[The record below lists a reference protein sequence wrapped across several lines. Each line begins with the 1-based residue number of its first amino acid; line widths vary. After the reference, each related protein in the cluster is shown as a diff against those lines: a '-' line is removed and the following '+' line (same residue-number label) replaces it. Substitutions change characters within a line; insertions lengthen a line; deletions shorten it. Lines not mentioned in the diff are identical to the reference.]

1 MAITRRGSIALRG
14 DFSSRKG
21 RARRVDLHSNFDFFR
36 AREPPG
42 CPPRRLFSRCER
54 AGVRQPGG
62 NLAARAPPW
71 TRASRFLEQRKVP
84 FLPLLS
90 SLFHDFLFF
99 LAHPFLL
106 LFLFPPFLLLFLS
119 SPFFLLF
126 SFPFR
131 SFCFSQNTRRQSV
144 CPETQLPRNLSPKPC
159 GAGLARAVFRIC
171 RLTNS

>member
-71 TRASRFLEQRKVP
+71 TRASRDWNNEKTLLNNEKCFP
-84 FLPLLS
+84 PLLS
-90 SLFHDFLFF
+90 SLFHGFLSFLARPFLLFLFT
-99 LAHPFLL
+99 PFLL
-106 LFLFPPFLLLFLS
+106 LLLS
-119 SPFFLLF
+119 SPFFLLL
-126 SFPFR
+126 SFPFS
-131 SFCFSQNTRRQSV
+131 SFYFN
-144 CPETQLPRNLSPKPC
+144 
-159 GAGLARAVFRIC
+159 
-171 RLTNS
+171 